1 MPVAPLSQRLRE
13 AAIAAGR
20 FPGNSQDA
28 GLHAPEVAV
37 SRADIEKWPTAVGR
51 RRAHDWLREWR
62 AEWHHFDHQALSTD
76 KLDGVGCRVKKFDW
90 MGYVKNHIH
99 KEIIIP
105 DNGCKIVMFAI
116 GKYPAMDTNTKD
128 MRVDFAVYRDDGKV
142 IRLHPS
148 SKQEARPLIVEV
160 GQTRFTVNRI
170 RGGSQAGSR
179 EEGEK
184 GKVLY
189 YEVASDSEILSARQV
204 LKWLWERTRL
214 WPGTMF
220 TQDIKRLETLPP
232 RDMCMP
238 WQLFFAGVPCLQPL
252 ISQVSKIYTA
262 WLGGKHNKPCLWV
275 ELEDGGEFVIDL
287 GDGRA
292 RTVTIREDLLD
303 SICWWQ

>member
-1 MPVAPLSQRLRE
+1 
-13 AAIAAGR
+13 
-20 FPGNSQDA
+20 
-28 GLHAPEVAV
+28 
-37 SRADIEKWPTAVGR
+37 
-51 RRAHDWLREWR
+51 
-62 AEWHHFDHQALSTD
+62 
-76 KLDGVGCRVKKFDW
+76 
-90 MGYVKNHIH
+90 
-99 KEIIIP
+99 
-105 DNGCKIVMFAI
+105 MFAI

-128 MRVDFAVYRDDGKV
+128 MRVDFAVYRDDGKE

-148 SKQEARPLIVEV
+148 SKQEATPLIVEV

-220 TQDIKRLETLPP
+220 MQDIKRLETLPP

-252 ISQVSKIYTA
+252 ISQVSKIYVA
-262 WLGGKHNKPCLWV
+262 WLGG
-275 ELEDGGEFVIDL
+275 
-287 GDGRA
+287 
-292 RTVTIREDLLD
+292 
-303 SICWWQ
+303 